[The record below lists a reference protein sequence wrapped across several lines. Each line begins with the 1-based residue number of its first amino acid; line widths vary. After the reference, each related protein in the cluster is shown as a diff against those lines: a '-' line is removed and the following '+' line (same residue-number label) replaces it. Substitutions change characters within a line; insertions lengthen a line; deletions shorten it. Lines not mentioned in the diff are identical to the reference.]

1 MANALLRR
9 STSFVGKTG
18 IFQKSA
24 TLELTKSQNS
34 LLTTLKRRN
43 TMHITITRI
52 YTASAATDNWLLTT
66 DNCDAVAIETARTRQ
81 LTTGSHAAPEV

>member
-1 MANALLRR
+1 
-9 STSFVGKTG
+9 
-18 IFQKSA
+18 
-24 TLELTKSQNS
+24 
-34 LLTTLKRRN
+34 
-43 TMHITITRI
+43 MHITITRI